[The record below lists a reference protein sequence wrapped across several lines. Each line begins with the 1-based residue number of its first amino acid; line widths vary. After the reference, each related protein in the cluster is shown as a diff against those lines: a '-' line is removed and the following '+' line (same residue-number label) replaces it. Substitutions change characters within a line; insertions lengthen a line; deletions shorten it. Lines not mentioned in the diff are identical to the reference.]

1 MEYKEVEAILA
12 ELHLIRPKDK
22 PAFRSR
28 LRVLRDIGVPSV
40 PKPGKGSRVNY
51 QFADLWETHFGLKL
65 QSFGLPPLRVMFL
78 TSSALGWLRLLREQ
92 EKEKGADIWAYLSL
106 STTRLDKAVDDDWM
120 ASRTM
125 VGTLDQIFLTIRTA
139 ESERHPSMLTGLL
152 NLSQLTRECVTA
164 MSKHSK

>member
-51 QFADLWETHFGLKL
+51 QFADLWEAHFGLKL

-78 TSSALGWLRLLREQ
+78 TTSALGWLRLLREQ

-106 STTRLDKAVDDDWM
+106 STRQDKAVDDDWM

-125 VGTLDQIFLTIRTA
+125 VDTLDQIFLTIRRA

-152 NLSQLTRECVTA
+152 NLSQLTRECETA
-164 MSKHSK
+164 MTKRSK